1 GIPER
6 VELPT
11 DRPYPAVADQCGDT
25 VVVDW
30 SAELQRRVR
39 AVARECGATS
49 FMVVQ
54 AALAVLISRV
64 SASSDVLVGFP
75 IAGRRDSALDGLVGF
90 FVNTLV
96 LRVDVAGDPTVSELL
111 GQVRLKGL
119 AALEHRD
126 VPFEVLVERLN
137 PVRSLAHH
145 PLVQVMLAWQNL
157 PGDPGLALG
166 DLQVTQLPVDTRT
179 ARMDL
184 AFNLAERYTDVG
196 EPGGISGAVEFRTD
210 VFDPGTVSALVE
222 RLRRVLEAMTA
233 DPGTRLSAIDVLDAG
248 ERDRVE
254 AWGHRAVLGRAVVE
268 RSVPGLFAAQVARV
282 PQGVALGCGGR
293 SWTYEQLDEASNRLA
308 HFLIGHGAGPGQC
321 VALLVPRSGEAII
334 AILAVLKTG
343 AAYLPID
350 PALPDERI
358 GFVLGDA
365 APIVVLTTTALRRRL
380 DGHDLTVLDV
390 ADPAIDTRP
399 ATA

>member
-1 GIPER
+1 DALAGIPER

-30 SAELQRRVR
+30 PAELQRRVR

-64 SASSDVLVGFP
+64 SASPDVVLGFP
-75 IAGRRDSALDGLVGF
+75 TAGRDDPALDDLVGF

-111 GQVRLKGL
+111 SQVRRRSL
-119 AALEHRD
+119 AAYDHQD

-184 AFNLAERYTDVG
+184 TFNLAERYTDAV

-233 DPGTRLSAIDVLDAG
+233 DPGTRLSAVDVL
-248 ERDRVE
+248 
-254 AWGHRAVLGRAVVE
+254 
-268 RSVPGLFAAQVARV
+268 
-282 PQGVALGCGGR
+282 
-293 SWTYEQLDEASNRLA
+293 T
-308 HFLIGHGAGPGQC
+308 
-321 VALLVPRSGEAII
+321 
-334 AILAVLKTG
+334 
-343 AAYLPID
+343 
-350 PALPDERI
+350 
-358 GFVLGDA
+358 
-365 APIVVLTTTALRRRL
+365 
-380 DGHDLTVLDV
+380 
-390 ADPAIDTRP
+390 
-399 ATA
+399 